1 MGYTYINVTS
11 CLATGIALTVLT
23 VLFVTLRIGVAIQ
36 KAGKSRETRLSKH
49 LDDLFCLLAL
59 IPTIGVSTVL
69 IYGAAKGIIGGH
81 NDPSNIEG
89 WIYSTTPDLVILE
102 KCVYMIFIMQPLA
115 IGFTKLAFLFLYR
128 RIFTWP
134 GFQWTSLVFIVLTV
148 AFTIAFFFG
157 FIFDCRLNFAANW
170 GSLASIAENCP
181 FGFEAT
187 ITFTVLDAV
196 FDLCIL
202 LLPLPWIWRL
212 QMPTVRKIQLCGV
225 FLLGGFAVASA
236 IVRMVICIKQNTPS
250 AALDEQYIMGM
261 PTYDIIGITSH
272 GLFWTVVETN
282 VALIACCLPKIRSV
296 LSLAGLGSIM
306 MSMGSL
312 LQKMGSSMGTQNSK
326 SASNGSNGSGQ
337 FSKLSKISAA
347 TTVTVGST
355 PRSQL
360 GHYRLEKERSD
371 SDINLVDLKGL
382 GNKTDAEAV
391 ALEKGMSPDSYEDLE
406 DRKYLGRNSP
416 SRFST

>member
-1 MGYTYINVTS
+1 MGYEYINVTS
-11 CLATGIALTVLT
+11 CLVTGIVLT
-23 VLFVTLRIGVAIQ
+23 AATVIAVALRVGVAAE
-36 KAGKSRETRLSKH
+36 KAVKSRDTRFSKH
-49 LDDLFCLLAL
+49 LDDFFCLLAL
-59 IPTIGVSTVL
+59 LPTIGVSTVM

-81 NDPSNIEG
+81 NGPDNIEG
-89 WIYSTTPDLVILE
+89 WIYSTTPELVVLE

-115 IGFTKLAFLFLYR
+115 IGLTKLAFLFLYR

-187 ITFTVLDAV
+187 IAFTVLDAV

-250 AALDEQYIMGM
+250 AALDQQFIMGM
-261 PTYDIIGITSH
+261 PTYDITGITSH

-282 VALIACCLPKIRSV
+282 VALIACCLPKLRPV
-296 LSLAGLGSIM
+296 LSMAGLGSLM
-306 MSMGSL
+306 VSMGSL
-312 LQKMGSSMGTQNSK
+312 LQRMGSSMGTQNSN
-326 SASNGSNGSGQ
+326 SASNGSGQ
-337 FSKLSKISAA
+337 FSKISAA
-347 TTVTVGST
+347 TVVTVGSK

-360 GHYRLEKERSD
+360 GHYRSQEKDRTG
-371 SDINLVDLKGL
+371 SDISLVEM
-382 GNKTDAEAV
+382 GNKVEAAAV
-391 ALEKGMSPDSYEDLE
+391 VEKQVSPDPYDTYEVDLE

-416 SRFST
+416 SRFSQ